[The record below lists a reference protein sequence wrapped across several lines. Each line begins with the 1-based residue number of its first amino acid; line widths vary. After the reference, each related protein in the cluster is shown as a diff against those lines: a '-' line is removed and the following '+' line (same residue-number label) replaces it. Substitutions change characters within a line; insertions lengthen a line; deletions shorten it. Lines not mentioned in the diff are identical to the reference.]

1 MGKNILTFLSP
12 AIAADA
18 EKVQSVTQNFKIS
31 LNCDLSFYF
40 IQAVQVRVDNFFT
53 LDANDVW
60 MGIRPVAVI
69 SIAPVREP

>member
-53 LDANDVW
+53 LDADNVG
-60 MGIRPVAVI
+60 MGVRLVSIISVAPI
-69 SIAPVREP
+69 REP